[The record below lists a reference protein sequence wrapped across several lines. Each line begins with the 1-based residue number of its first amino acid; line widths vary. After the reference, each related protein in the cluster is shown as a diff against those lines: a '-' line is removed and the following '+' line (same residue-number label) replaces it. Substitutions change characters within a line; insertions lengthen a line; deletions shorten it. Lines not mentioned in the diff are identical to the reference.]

1 MEREV
6 TETQDEALVTSVVEN
21 ESSDKA
27 PLTSETGS
35 TQGNVAESVLKKKPK
50 FFTTGNMAVMGILT
64 AIAYILYLLPKLIPI
79 FNFPIFPGWLEFQVS
94 DLPALLGG
102 FAIGPWA
109 SVIIVVIKCLL
120 KMPMTG
126 TSCVGELA
134 DIIMGIAFTVPASI
148 MYQRFKNR
156 KGAIAGMSV
165 GATSSIVISLL
176 TNWLILVPFYAT
188 TMFGDV
194 GYEAGLGILTNA
206 LQSTIY
212 PWVTKDTFY
221 VNYIFVGVLPFNAL
235 RCIVC
240 AVISYFVYKPLSK
253 ALHWEIK
260 TKKQKL
266 AEQAEASNEQT
277 NASEQDATDNTP
289 ND

>member
-1 MEREV
+1 MEEKVTERQDEAIDVGVAETERQTAESSVYDVEV
-6 TETQDEALVTSVVEN
+6 TEANEAEP
-21 ESSDKA
+21 A
-27 PLTSETGS
+27 
-35 TQGNVAESVLKKKPK
+35 AKKRKIK

-120 KMPMTG
+120 KMPMTS

-148 MYQRFKNR
+148 MYQRFKNK
-156 KGAIAGMSV
+156 KGAIAGMSI
-165 GATSSIVISLL
+165 GAASSIIISLL
-176 TNWLILVPFYAT
+176 ANWLILVPFYAT
-188 TMFGDV
+188 TLFGDV
-194 GYEAGLGILTNA
+194 GYEGGMAILTDS

-212 PWVTKDTFY
+212 PWITRDTFY

-240 AVISYFVYKPLSK
+240 AVISYFVYKPLSR

-266 AEQAEASNEQT
+266 AEQAANADEQPD
-277 NASEQDATDNTP
+277 NAADNSVDA
-289 ND
+289 